1 MIDILSDID
10 TGSAVP
16 EAFPA
21 LEAKYGDVRW
31 IFKKYKKF
39 WILLTCHQGSGLS
52 VKNTGASW
60 LVMLPSEGSSLTGGA
75 IPGQFKVDFKYT
87 VRITSRWSLE
97 LST

>member
-21 LEAKYGDVRW
+21 LEAKYGDVRL

-39 WILLTCHQGSGLS
+39 WILL
-52 VKNTGASW
+52 VPKASEASDGEF
-60 LVMLPSEGSSLTGGA
+60 LFFYQL
-75 IPGQFKVDFKYT
+75 
-87 VRITSRWSLE
+87 
-97 LST
+97 